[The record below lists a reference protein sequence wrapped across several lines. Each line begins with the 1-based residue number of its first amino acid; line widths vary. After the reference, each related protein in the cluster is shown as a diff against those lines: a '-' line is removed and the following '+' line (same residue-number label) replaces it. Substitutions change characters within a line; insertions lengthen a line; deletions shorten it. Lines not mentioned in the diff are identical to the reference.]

1 MSKSV
6 TFVEVSIT
14 CSKVISERVIGVI
27 SWVGTN
33 DVGLK
38 FRRECVF
45 FIVLE
50 EVVSF
55 TGFRPESSIASS
67 QSVDGECSSGIGIQ
81 TAVIRTQFCSC
92 WCDNIAVFIQN
103 VV

>member
-1 MSKSV
+1 VSKSV

-27 SWVGTN
+27 GWVGTN

-55 TGFRPESSIASS
+55 TGF
-67 QSVDGECSSGIGIQ
+67 
-81 TAVIRTQFCSC
+81 
-92 WCDNIAVFIQN
+92 
-103 VV
+103 

>member
-6 TFVEVSIT
+6 TCVEVSIT
-14 CSKVISERVIGVI
+14 FSKVISERVIGVI
-27 SWVGTN
+27 SWIGTN

-55 TGFRPESSIASS
+55 TGF
-67 QSVDGECSSGIGIQ
+67 
-81 TAVIRTQFCSC
+81 
-92 WCDNIAVFIQN
+92 
-103 VV
+103 